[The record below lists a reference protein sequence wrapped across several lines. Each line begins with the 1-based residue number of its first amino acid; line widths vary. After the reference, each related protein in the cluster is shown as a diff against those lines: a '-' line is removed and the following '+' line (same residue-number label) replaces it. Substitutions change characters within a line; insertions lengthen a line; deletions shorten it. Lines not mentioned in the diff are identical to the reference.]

1 MTSWAAMS
9 GSDSPPREP
18 EPPPECSSSAGS
30 SASPL
35 HASHQY
41 RFGLHN
47 DLGNFTAKPPKIY
60 PEAGGEPTSGGGG
73 PQRSPAPLVA
83 VQSTPTPPPSED
95 HLPSGGGSLP
105 LSASCHSLTA
115 ATTGSSLGSSIND
128 LTLEA
133 EQLERAI
140 RANDVAATRRL
151 LELHHG
157 RFSVNLHGSLL
168 DKSSAGSASQDMEIL
183 LRKSQ
188 TLIDRFGRGDSVS
201 TDLEPVPAVFAS
213 ALHLAVEH
221 QALDVVSLLL
231 KYGVEPNEAGV
242 PLGSLRRG
250 SSATSEASGS
260 LRRATLSPRGGGPEQ
275 QPSPELLRRRKY
287 VPLRPELAA
296 TLRVV
301 RHSADGREITFEEEY
316 TRDFLYSLPP
326 LFLAAALGR
335 TAAARLLL
343 KYGAA
348 ASPRDKNGVTP
359 LHLAACQPQP
369 AWPCLRLLL
378 EAGARIHVASQRG
391 ATPCDLA
398 ETDLSAVQI
407 SLVEAAFDG
416 AQAAATAA
424 AAALQTA
431 SPGPGAASAVPAAA
445 TSTAPAAPPAKP
457 PPEEGAH
464 APRSNILRRL
474 QDSRPGQTHRGS
486 ARKKEPPDELAP
498 SPDGAPGRQRSPG
511 VLTATPDEDKPQER
525 VPSAEPQC
533 SKLNRRKS
541 GDDGRLKAKCN
552 TPSVEE
558 VEPANQKV
566 DPSQKVDAS
575 LAALTR
581 MAHNPECLD
590 SILAGLQRH
599 LGAIIELTLLVD
611 GERLQ
616 RPLAA
621 LFNRILLT
629 VTSEQSEPGDPAVD
643 DDTVAAHMC
652 QLLRVAL
659 SSLRGGQAL
668 QFTALLLINKLVD
681 LGVARGLALRP
692 SRSRATGRCSA
703 HRLAALWHQSSSLKE
718 NHAFQP
724 LPSVFPWK
732 VPKAPDPPPGRWWW
746 AWRSGGRDPAADA
759 EPPSRA
765 TRPSFLAILADEGVD
780 FLLNMLNNAI
790 TLHKRVVGTRHHC
803 TPSHRWRHCS
813 YHCLQI
819 LSARAVLFMSQNT
832 EVQNKL
838 VEEAH
843 LKILVNALDSTH
855 DPQLL
860 CLVLQI
866 VATLALVPDHH
877 TALTDAELPD
887 SLTQLVLPS
896 DEWYYTNHSTKY
908 ARYVKHHAARVLV
921 YLGMEQRLRNKVY
934 LFDLIEDQAVPST
947 PMLDSGEDGYIVDT
961 SLPPCAVYDSAHRLV
976 GMSVETFVLD
986 MLKSAESLTC
996 GVEKK
1001 AAPQQQKSFLDFCL
1015 DPVSSYSQEAS
1026 GVHFHLS
1033 ALQMVLPPVIV
1044 VRLLQHRLLGTAHAV
1059 RRGAPSRASIASE
1072 NRSRAGSSADTEE
1085 SLRERRHI
1093 ALTVNCAPPGPPSWT
1108 RASSVEERRESIRH
1122 ADIKQVTVVAPD
1134 GGPEPSPASSPAGR
1148 RTFKFSS
1155 LKKRASK
1162 APTASQDQPSRTTSE
1177 ADIAAFQ
1184 KELQNLPNF
1193 ETLAGSSDA
1202 FPEGGAGGLDG
1213 AGYARPRSCSVPR
1226 VTFEAASLQL
1236 PHGHG
1241 PLIRSATTEGAYT
1254 GSSASKPAAA
1264 AAPPPPTVSVP
1275 QPVQQSLL
1283 SACEAVA
1290 PAHGPLCELP
1300 GAHLIILKLLYE
1312 WTCICPGD
1320 LRIREFRDFVNRL
1333 ACMGDAYKEWAD
1345 ELRRI
1350 ADLKELDKDDVKPD
1364 DLEAIHDEYSKL
1376 RDLVVNGDLLCSK
1389 EEAAVLAGV
1398 QLRIEETWPSNAR
1411 TRHVLGSE
1419 QLGKLVPITEDA
1431 KEGLIPEPP
1440 GPGES
1445 SSRMSSAEAD
1455 DSPAESSDGAGEPA
1469 TPTSRSS
1476 GSFLRVVPKRRSLIL
1491 RQWIGSNGNRSPTGL
1506 HNAVSLKEC
1515 LPPCYHTAKNIG
1527 KTIKEQKRKLFH
1539 SPLYESEI
1547 HLKRLYIQTCK
1558 RLPSYG
1564 CHVFQVKE
1572 LLRGKTKKRAH
1583 RVLGIGIE
1591 HVVLLDSKTLV
1602 LAKSQ
1607 HTSELQQWRAGGGR
1621 SHDRLVLEFRGTK
1634 WSFVA
1639 AQSLRSIS
1647 SVLWEIMQDLDA
1659 RFLDEHLITTRE
1671 ELDKESHRNMV
1682 SVHGLERATIYKEE
1696 LERLQG
1702 LLHFPEEVAV
1712 RLTDVE
1718 YELFYSVSPVHY
1730 IRQVTVDLSG
1740 KAATF
1745 NAGEKDRTVQALIK
1759 RFNEVSSWVTH
1770 IIISQP
1776 THEDRKA
1783 VLSCILRIAM
1793 CCWNIGNF
1801 NTAMEVL
1808 AGLKSE
1814 KLKPFWLSL
1823 SDKDQLPVLEFLSQ
1837 ALLNPEPSEEYRA
1850 AVERALNI
1858 PHSKVIPFFGTFLR
1872 DLRAILQGMPS
1883 LVVLPSEKAK
1893 KIEFV
1898 SDFHGEDHFMTRIG
1912 VGGIINV
1919 EKIHQAHRVLDDI
1932 KAFHHHY
1939 KCREHALAQVA
1950 INSKEVRREE
1960 TSCKEDDSLYL
1971 QDPEAYI
1978 PIQELANDH
1987 HISMVPLTVDR
1998 VDFHQLQILHHGCTM
2013 VHWEEDGSRS
2023 SLCYVRLERS
2033 NATITWCKPAWSALR
2048 GSGPQDYALSVNI
2061 EENVPVGLSQKY
2073 DTGESYL
2080 AGLEEGFLDLNVV
2093 KEIVLCRSSI
2103 EVAAVAKRHGL
2114 EDSFSDQNLLRFKF
2128 GAGLS
2133 ENRVLEFILPNF
2145 LSVIWY
2151 DSLRRLV
2158 SMLKQQRQ
2166 LCDGRI
2172 HWLKETYLQLYFREQ
2187 SCIGPTPAEAIK
2199 VFGGRKWTL
2208 NSLGSS
2214 SSVESTSSAFKR
2226 ASSFGMSTTKLRKKK
2241 SSTSLA
2247 TVRDVGPK
2255 CLPEVDDGGISA
2267 RKQSPTIKKRRAT
2280 VKSPPQLRSQECSP
2294 QRTSVS
2300 RSSSSCENLNRT
2312 EGGIPIVHP
2321 TTLAT
2326 GYKERSCQVAAS
2338 TSKASSLL
2346 SRPAITHSSQ
2356 MNFLEFA
2363 ELFRSFMVRCRKD
2376 LKDIFESV
2384 ATNSKVTAGELAAEE
2399 TASPKSARTRPKV
2412 LGLLTR
2418 SSRFEYVDPEQ
2429 KKICDAIA
2437 TASIVS
2443 NCAGVD
2449 SSKRL
2454 VLECADFR
2462 KFLATR
2468 QKEDLTEEE
2477 VIRLIQRHEPD
2488 NVLREKNLLS
2498 FEGFAR
2504 YLLDKD
2510 NYAFVPEIIPPG
2522 ANTNMDKPLSHY
2534 YIASSHNT
2542 YLTGHQLKGESSVE
2556 LYSEVLLRGCR
2567 CVELD
2572 CWDGDDGIPVIYHG
2586 HTLTS
2591 KIPFKSVVEAIHKS
2605 SFATSPFPII
2615 LSIENHCSLP
2625 QQAKMAQIFT
2635 NVFGERLQTQFLF
2648 SNDVCDEARLPSP
2661 NQLRYKVL
2669 IKNKKLRPPLTPAL
2683 PLKSA
2688 KGVPQG
2694 KIAPGRTN
2702 SIISTAST
2710 GSLNDEDEED
2720 YEDYDE
2726 EDDNL
2731 EESLSSQ
2738 EGSCKE
2744 AMRHPG
2750 TLSPGAAHPRPRNPA
2765 DAEHL
2770 HSDDDGYKQ
2779 RKSSS
2784 QIAPELSDLV
2794 TYCQAIKFRGFV
2806 TCPSPTNS
2814 VKVKKVSSKKN
2825 VLASAGS
2832 PLGVNTPLQTSEPK
2846 HDTPTASTASGS
2858 ISAPSSTKRHC
2869 SNSVCFQVSSMNESA
2884 AKRLCKRHPLALI
2897 THCENQLMRTYPAGM
2912 RIDSS
2917 NFNPVTF
2924 WAFGLQMV
2932 ALNYQ
2937 TEDAGLHINT
2947 AMFEQN
2953 GSCGYVLKPSA
2964 MWDKNNIMH
2973 GQYNPWDKEFD
2984 GIHPLNLHITVIS
2997 GQYVCQNT
3005 YACSPQV
3012 EVEVVGVPLD
3022 CSRQK
3027 TKIVQRNSLN
3037 PIWQDS
3043 FCFRIA
3049 FAELAFL
3056 RFSVLDVMTNHILS
3070 QRVIPVKSLKQGY
3083 RHVRLRSPQN
3093 QPLPLSSLFVYS
3105 EFEEE
3110 GLEVVQ
3116 QNGDLLEGA
3125 IPKKAKGKA
3134 KELST
3139 AESVRCDGRDNLV
3152 ASSQGLKR
3160 RMFFLVVHGVMPDEP
3175 KTILKIT
3182 EDTTSREVIAQ
3193 ALQKAN
3199 KPNDSLDDYV
3209 LMEETQKNWDRIT
3222 QEKSTTQRILDPDEC
3237 PLLSQTT
3244 GANTESRF
3252 ILKKLADDPSTRA
3265 WMTTIKSSSNKE
3277 RRKAESGASGGLSE
3291 WSDGEET
3298 YLVCVYNVSADQ
3310 PYAILKA
3317 PISSTAQDIIA
3328 QALVKARR
3336 AEDPINFV
3344 LVEQMEYPSPLTESA
3359 PASGSSVRRRGLS
3372 RGRRTL
3378 FDDENVYEVQAQWKA
3393 RGWFELRERN
3403 EGLSERRKTSAPK
3416 SSSFYRLSRL
3426 RSSMKSKERDKSC
3439 PSPKQSPD
3447 GRRSGGPSTSAAA
3460 AGGAGASAR
3469 EPCTSREAQEPRQV
3483 HSEGEA
3489 LSDDDA
3495 PPAAMAARLRKI
3507 SFRKLKV
3514 WR

>member
-1 MTSWAAMS
+1 MM
-9 GSDSPPREP
+9 E
-18 EPPPECSSSAGS
+18 
-30 SASPL
+30 
-35 HASHQY
+35 
-41 RFGLHN
+41 
-47 DLGNFTAKPPKIY
+47 DL
-60 PEAGGEPTSGGGG
+60 
-73 PQRSPAPLVA
+73 
-83 VQSTPTPPPSED
+83 
-95 HLPSGGGSLP
+95 
-105 LSASCHSLTA
+105 C
-115 ATTGSSLGSSIND
+115 
-128 LTLEA
+128 
-133 EQLERAI
+133 
-140 RANDVAATRRL
+140 
-151 LELHHG
+151 
-157 RFSVNLHGSLL
+157 FSVRH
-168 DKSSAGSASQDMEIL
+168 
-183 LRKSQ
+183 
-188 TLIDRFGRGDSVS
+188 RG
-201 TDLEPVPAVFAS
+201 
-213 ALHLAVEH
+213 
-221 QALDVVSLLL
+221 
-231 KYGVEPNEAGV
+231 
-242 PLGSLRRG
+242 
-250 SSATSEASGS
+250 
-260 LRRATLSPRGGGPEQ
+260 
-275 QPSPELLRRRKY
+275 
-287 VPLRPELAA
+287 
-296 TLRVV
+296 V
-301 RHSADGREITFEEEY
+301 RS
-316 TRDFLYSLPP
+316 
-326 LFLAAALGR
+326 AAAV
-335 TAAARLLL
+335 
-343 KYGAA
+343 K
-348 ASPRDKNGVTP
+348 
-359 LHLAACQPQP
+359 
-369 AWPCLRLLL
+369 
-378 EAGARIHVASQRG
+378 
-391 ATPCDLA
+391 
-398 ETDLSAVQI
+398 
-407 SLVEAAFDG
+407 
-416 AQAAATAA
+416 
-424 AAALQTA
+424 
-431 SPGPGAASAVPAAA
+431 
-445 TSTAPAAPPAKP
+445 
-457 PPEEGAH
+457 
-464 APRSNILRRL
+464 RR
-474 QDSRPGQTHRGS
+474 
-486 ARKKEPPDELAP
+486 
-498 SPDGAPGRQRSPG
+498 
-511 VLTATPDEDKPQER
+511 VMY
-525 VPSAEPQC
+525 PSAEPQC

-541 GDDGRLKAKCN
+541 GDDGRFKTKCN
-552 TPSVEE
+552 TPSVED
-558 VEPANQKV
+558 VEPA
-566 DPSQKVDAS
+566 SQKVDAS

-590 SILAGLQRH
+590 SILSGLQRH
-599 LGAIIELTLLVD
+599 LAAIIELTLLVD
-611 GERLQ
+611 GDRLQ

-629 VTSEQSEPGDPAVD
+629 VTTEQSDTGDPAAD
-643 DDTVAAHMC
+643 EDLVAAHMC

-681 LGVARGLALRP
+681 LGVARGLAMRP
-692 SRSRATGRCSA
+692 SRNRSSGRCSA
-703 HRLAALWHQSSSLKE
+703 HRLAALWHQSSSVKE
-718 NHAFQP
+718 NHGFQP
-724 LPSVFPWK
+724 LPSQMRLLIVVYA
-732 VPKAPDPPPGRWWW
+732 VPRRCSLGKCPRPPDPPPGRWWW
-746 AWRSGGRDPAADA
+746 SWRSGGRDPAADA

-765 TRPSFLAILADEGVD
+765 SRPSFLAILADEGVD

-832 EVQNKL
+832 DVQNKL

-934 LFDLIEDQAVPST
+934 LFDLIEDQAAPST
-947 PMLDSGEDGYIVDT
+947 PMLDSSEDGYIVDT
-961 SLPPCAVYDSAHRLV
+961 SMPPCAVYDSAQRLV

-986 MLKSAESLTC
+986 MLKHAESLTC
-996 GVEKK
+996 SIGKK
-1001 AAPQQQKSFLDFCL
+1001 SVPQQQKSFLDFIF

-1044 VRLLQHRLLGTAHAV
+1044 VRLLQHRLLGTAQAA
-1059 RRGAPSRASIASE
+1059 RRGAPSRASIVSE

-1108 RASSVEERRESIRH
+1108 RTSSVEERRESIRH
-1122 ADIKQVTVVAPD
+1122 ADSKQVTVVAPD

-1162 APTASQDQPSRTTSE
+1162 TPAVNQDQPSRTTSE

-1193 ETLAGSSDA
+1193 ETLTGSSDT
-1202 FPEGGAGGLDG
+1202 FTDGGAGGLDG
-1213 AGYARPRSCSVPR
+1213 VGYARPRSCSVPR

-1254 GSSASKPAAA
+1254 GSSVSKPAAA
-1264 AAPPPPTVSVP
+1264 SATAAGPAMPQTATPVP

-1283 SACEAVA
+1283 TACEAVA
-1290 PAHGPLCELP
+1290 PAHGPLCEVP
-1300 GAHLIILKLLYE
+1300 GVHLTILKLLYE

-1345 ELRRI
+1345 ELRRN
-1350 ADLKELDKDDVKPD
+1350 ADLKELEKDDVKPN
-1364 DLEAIHDEYSKL
+1364 DLEAIHDEYSKAGGRPAERPGPESHVRWHAMLLYISRRPPQLGPEIRSVSEQKGGYRRRGPRCENAGLTEEVHTTARWRRSRRPRAFERRFSSRGGAPPENRAPPAPRGQRASPASHLRPPTPTLPHAPPL

-1411 TRHVLGSE
+1411 THHALGSE

-1445 SSRMSSAEAD
+1445 SRMSSAEAD
-1455 DSPAESSDGAGEPA
+1455 DSPAESSDGACEPP
-1469 TPTSRSS
+1469 TPTNRSS

-1745 NAGEKDRTVQALIK
+1745 SPGDKDRTVQTLIK

-1912 VGGIINV
+1912 V
-1919 EKIHQAHRVLDDI
+1919 
-1932 KAFHHHY
+1932 
-1939 KCREHALAQVA
+1939 A

-1960 TSCKEDDSLYL
+1960 TNCKEDDSLYL

-2080 AGLEEGFLDLNVV
+2080 AGLEEGFLDLNIV

-2128 GAGLS
+2128 GVGLS

-2172 HWLKETYLQLYFREQ
+2172 HWLKESYLQLYFREQ
-2187 SCIGPTPAEAIK
+2187 CCIGPTPAEAIK

-2247 TVRDVGPK
+2247 TVRDVGPRY
-2255 CLPEVDDGGISA
+2255 LPEADDGGPT
-2267 RKQSPTIKKRRAT
+2267 RKSPTIKKRRAT
-2280 VKSPPQLRSQECSP
+2280 VKSSPQLRSQESSP

-2312 EGGIPIVHP
+2312 EGGIPLIHP
-2321 TTLAT
+2321 TPLAT
-2326 GYKERSCQVAAS
+2326 GYKERSCQVTPS

-2346 SRPAITHSSQ
+2346 SRPTITHSSQ

-2384 ATNSKVTAGELAAEE
+2384 ATNSKVTASELAAEE
-2399 TASPKSARTRPKV
+2399 MASPKSCRTRPKV

-2418 SSRFEYVDPEQ
+2418 TSKYEYVDPEQ

-2454 VLECADFR
+2454 VLECADFK

-2468 QKEDLTEEE
+2468 QKEELTEEE

-2635 NVFGERLQTQFLF
+2635 NVFGDRLQTQFLF

-2683 PLKSA
+2683 PLRST

-2694 KIAPGRTN
+2694 KTAPGRTN
-2702 SIISTAST
+2702 SIISTASI

-2744 AMRHPG
+2744 AHATRHPG
-2750 TLSPGAAHPRPRNPA
+2750 TLSPGAAHPRSRNPA
-2765 DAEHL
+2765 DAEHI

-2832 PLGVNTPLQTSEPK
+2832 PLGANTPLQTSEPK
-2846 HDTPTASTASGS
+2846 HDTPTASTASVS
-2858 ISAPSSTKRHC
+2858 TSAPSSTKRHC

-2937 TEDAGLHINT
+2937 TEDTGLHINT

-3005 YACSPQV
+3005 YACSP
-3012 EVEVVGVPLD
+3012 P
-3022 CSRQK
+3022 
-3027 TKIVQRNSLN
+3027 
-3037 PIWQDS
+3037 DS

-3056 RFSVLDVMTNHILS
+3056 RFSVIDVMTNHILS

-3105 EFEEE
+3105 EFEDE
-3110 GLEVVQ
+3110 GLEVVH

-3125 IPKKAKGKA
+3125 IPKKVKGRT
-3134 KELST
+3134 KEISST
-3139 AESVRCDGRDNLV
+3139 DSIRCDGRDNLV
-3152 ASSQGLKR
+3152 AGAQGLKR

-3175 KTILKIT
+3175 KTILKVT

-3209 LMEETQKNWDRIT
+3209 LMEEAQPGWGRVT

-3237 PLLSQTT
+3237 PLASQPA
-3244 GANTESRF
+3244 GSSPDSRF

-3277 RRKAESGASGGLSE
+3277 HGNAGFIG
-3291 WSDGEET
+3291 WCDGEPA

-3328 QALVKARR
+3328 QALTKARR
-3336 AEDPINFV
+3336 TEDPSNFV
-3344 LVEQMEYPSPLTESA
+3344 LVEQVEYPSPLTESV
-3359 PASGSSVRRRGLS
+3359 PTVGSSVRRRGPC
-3372 RGRRTL
+3372 RGLRTL
-3378 FDDENVYEVQAQWKA
+3378 MDDENVYLVQAQWKG

-3403 EGLSERRKTSAPK
+3403 EGLSERRKMSAPK

-3426 RSSMKSKERDKSC
+3426 RSSIKSKERDKSC
-3439 PSPKQSPD
+3439 PSPKQSPV
-3447 GRRSGGPSTSAAA
+3447 RSAAA
-3460 AGGAGASAR
+3460 DGSAGASAC
-3469 EPCTSREAQEPRQV
+3469 EPCTSREAHEPRQV
-3483 HSEGEA
+3483 HSEGET

>member
-1 MTSWAAMS
+1 MSNRNEARPSAAVRS
-9 GSDSPPREP
+9 LRCCWFLFFSKFGSRKEFI
-18 EPPPECSSSAGS
+18 E
-30 SASPL
+30 
-35 HASHQY
+35 
-41 RFGLHN
+41 
-47 DLGNFTAKPPKIY
+47 
-60 PEAGGEPTSGGGG
+60 GGG
-73 PQRSPAPLVA
+73 PRCENAGLAEEVHTTARWRRSHRPRAFERRFSSRGGAPADNRSRPAPRGQRASPA
-83 VQSTPTPPPSED
+83 S
-95 HLPSGGGSLP
+95 
-105 LSASCHSLTA
+105 
-115 ATTGSSLGSSIND
+115 
-128 LTLEA
+128 
-133 EQLERAI
+133 
-140 RANDVAATRRL
+140 
-151 LELHHG
+151 
-157 RFSVNLHGSLL
+157 
-168 DKSSAGSASQDMEIL
+168 
-183 LRKSQ
+183 
-188 TLIDRFGRGDSVS
+188 
-201 TDLEPVPAVFAS
+201 
-213 ALHLAVEH
+213 
-221 QALDVVSLLL
+221 
-231 KYGVEPNEAGV
+231 Y
-242 PLGSLRRG
+242 
-250 SSATSEASGS
+250 
-260 LRRATLSPRGGGPEQ
+260 
-275 QPSPELLRRRKY
+275 
-287 VPLRPELAA
+287 
-296 TLRVV
+296 
-301 RHSADGREITFEEEY
+301 
-316 TRDFLYSLPP
+316 
-326 LFLAAALGR
+326 
-335 TAAARLLL
+335 
-343 KYGAA
+343 
-348 ASPRDKNGVTP
+348 
-359 LHLAACQPQP
+359 
-369 AWPCLRLLL
+369 
-378 EAGARIHVASQRG
+378 
-391 ATPCDLA
+391 
-398 ETDLSAVQI
+398 
-407 SLVEAAFDG
+407 
-416 AQAAATAA
+416 
-424 AAALQTA
+424 
-431 SPGPGAASAVPAAA
+431 
-445 TSTAPAAPPAKP
+445 
-457 PPEEGAH
+457 
-464 APRSNILRRL
+464 
-474 QDSRPGQTHRGS
+474 
-486 ARKKEPPDELAP
+486 
-498 SPDGAPGRQRSPG
+498 
-511 VLTATPDEDKPQER
+511 
-525 VPSAEPQC
+525 
-533 SKLNRRKS
+533 
-541 GDDGRLKAKCN
+541 
-552 TPSVEE
+552 
-558 VEPANQKV
+558 
-566 DPSQKVDAS
+566 
-575 LAALTR
+575 
-581 MAHNPECLD
+581 
-590 SILAGLQRH
+590 
-599 LGAIIELTLLVD
+599 
-611 GERLQ
+611 
-616 RPLAA
+616 
-621 LFNRILLT
+621 
-629 VTSEQSEPGDPAVD
+629 
-643 DDTVAAHMC
+643 
-652 QLLRVAL
+652 
-659 SSLRGGQAL
+659 
-668 QFTALLLINKLVD
+668 
-681 LGVARGLALRP
+681 LRP
-692 SRSRATGRCSA
+692 STP
-703 HRLAALWHQSSSLKE
+703 
-718 NHAFQP
+718 P
-724 LPSVFPWK
+724 LP
-732 VPKAPDPPPGRWWW
+732 
-746 AWRSGGRDPAADA
+746 
-759 EPPSRA
+759 
-765 TRPSFLAILADEGVD
+765 
-780 FLLNMLNNAI
+780 
-790 TLHKRVVGTRHHC
+790 H
-803 TPSHRWRHCS
+803 
-813 YHCLQI
+813 
-819 LSARAVLFMSQNT
+819 
-832 EVQNKL
+832 
-838 VEEAH
+838 
-843 LKILVNALDSTH
+843 
-855 DPQLL
+855 
-860 CLVLQI
+860 
-866 VATLALVPDHH
+866 
-877 TALTDAELPD
+877 
-887 SLTQLVLPS
+887 
-896 DEWYYTNHSTKY
+896 
-908 ARYVKHHAARVLV
+908 
-921 YLGMEQRLRNKVY
+921 
-934 LFDLIEDQAVPST
+934 
-947 PMLDSGEDGYIVDT
+947 
-961 SLPPCAVYDSAHRLV
+961 
-976 GMSVETFVLD
+976 
-986 MLKSAESLTC
+986 ES
-996 GVEKK
+996 
-1001 AAPQQQKSFLDFCL
+1001 P
-1015 DPVSSYSQEAS
+1015 
-1026 GVHFHLS
+1026 
-1033 ALQMVLPPVIV
+1033 
-1044 VRLLQHRLLGTAHAV
+1044 
-1059 RRGAPSRASIASE
+1059 
-1072 NRSRAGSSADTEE
+1072 
-1085 SLRERRHI
+1085 
-1093 ALTVNCAPPGPPSWT
+1093 
-1108 RASSVEERRESIRH
+1108 
-1122 ADIKQVTVVAPD
+1122 
-1134 GGPEPSPASSPAGR
+1134 
-1148 RTFKFSS
+1148 
-1155 LKKRASK
+1155 
-1162 APTASQDQPSRTTSE
+1162 
-1177 ADIAAFQ
+1177 
-1184 KELQNLPNF
+1184 
-1193 ETLAGSSDA
+1193 
-1202 FPEGGAGGLDG
+1202 
-1213 AGYARPRSCSVPR
+1213 
-1226 VTFEAASLQL
+1226 
-1236 PHGHG
+1236 
-1241 PLIRSATTEGAYT
+1241 
-1254 GSSASKPAAA
+1254 
-1264 AAPPPPTVSVP
+1264 
-1275 QPVQQSLL
+1275 
-1283 SACEAVA
+1283 
-1290 PAHGPLCELP
+1290 
-1300 GAHLIILKLLYE
+1300 
-1312 WTCICPGD
+1312 
-1320 LRIREFRDFVNRL
+1320 
-1333 ACMGDAYKEWAD
+1333 
-1345 ELRRI
+1345 
-1350 ADLKELDKDDVKPD
+1350 
-1364 DLEAIHDEYSKL
+1364 L

-1411 TRHVLGSE
+1411 THHALGSE

-1445 SSRMSSAEAD
+1445 SRMSSAEAD

-1469 TPTSRSS
+1469 TPTNRSS
-1476 GSFLRVVPKRRSLIL
+1476 AGSFLRVVPKRRSLIL

-1558 RLPSYG
+1558 RLPSFG

-1639 AQSLRSIS
+1639 AQSLRSIG

-1718 YELFYSVSPVHY
+1718 YELFYSVNPVHY

-1745 NAGEKDRTVQALIK
+1745 SPGDKDRTVQTLIK

-1898 SDFHGEDHFMTRIG
+1898 SDFH
-1912 VGGIINV
+1912 
-1919 EKIHQAHRVLDDI
+1919 DDI

-1939 KCREHALAQVA
+1939 KCREQALAQVA

-1960 TSCKEDDSLYL
+1960 TNCKEDDSLYR

-2080 AGLEEGFLDLNVV
+2080 AGLEEGFLDINIV

-2128 GAGLS
+2128 GVGLS

-2166 LCDGRI
+2166 LCDARI
-2172 HWLKETYLQLYFREQ
+2172 HWLKESYLQLYFREQ
-2187 SCIGPTPAEAIK
+2187 CCIGPTPAEAIK

-2247 TVRDVGPK
+2247 TVRDVGPRY
-2255 CLPEVDDGGISA
+2255 LPEVDDGGGGPT
-2267 RKQSPTIKKRRAT
+2267 RKSPAIKKRRAT
-2280 VKSPPQLRSQECSP
+2280 VKSSPHLRSQESSP

-2300 RSSSSCENLNRT
+2300 RSSSSCEYLNRT
-2312 EGGIPIVHP
+2312 EGGIPLIQP
-2321 TTLAT
+2321 TPLAK
-2326 GYKERSCQVAAS
+2326 GYKERSCQVTPS
-2338 TSKASSLL
+2338 TSKVSSLL
-2346 SRPAITHSSQ
+2346 SRPTITHSSQ

-2384 ATNSKVTAGELAAEE
+2384 ATNSKVTASELAAEE
-2399 TASPKSARTRPKV
+2399 MASPKSRRTRPKV

-2418 SSRFEYVDPEQ
+2418 TSKYEYVDPEQ

-2454 VLECADFR
+2454 VLECADFK

-2468 QKEDLTEEE
+2468 QKEELAEKE

-2635 NVFGERLQTQFLF
+2635 NVFGDRLQTQFLF

-2683 PLKSA
+2683 PLRTT

-2702 SIISTAST
+2702 SIISTASI

-2720 YEDYDE
+2720 FEDYDE

-2744 AMRHPG
+2744 AHATRHPG
-2750 TLSPGAAHPRPRNPA
+2750 TLSPGAAHPRSRNPA
-2765 DAEHL
+2765 DAEHI

-2832 PLGVNTPLQTSEPK
+2832 PLGANTPLQTSEPK
-2846 HDTPTASTASGS
+2846 YDTPTASTASVS
-2858 ISAPSSTKRHC
+2858 TSASSSTKRHC

-2897 THCENQLMRTYPAGM
+2897 TYPFSTRELFSTVMCIASLTPFCTHCENQLMRTYPAGM

-2937 TEDAGLHINT
+2937 TEDTGLHINT

-3022 CSRQK
+3022 CNRLK

-3056 RFSVLDVMTNHILS
+3056 RFSVIDVMTNHILS

-3105 EFEEE
+3105 EFEDE
-3110 GLEVVQ
+3110 GLEVVH

-3125 IPKKAKGKA
+3125 VPKKAKGRT
-3134 KELST
+3134 KEISST
-3139 AESVRCDGRDNLV
+3139 DSIRCDGRDNLV
-3152 ASSQGLKR
+3152 AGAQGLKR

-3175 KTILKIT
+3175 KTILKVT

-3209 LMEETQKNWDRIT
+3209 LMEEAQPGWGRVT

-3237 PLLSQTT
+3237 PLASQPA
-3244 GANTESRF
+3244 GSSPDSRF

-3277 RRKAESGASGGLSE
+3277 HGNAGFIG
-3291 WSDGEET
+3291 WCDGEPA

-3328 QALVKARR
+3328 QALTKARR
-3336 AEDPINFV
+3336 TEDPNNFV
-3344 LVEQMEYPSPLTESA
+3344 LVEQVEYPSPLTESV
-3359 PASGSSVRRRGLS
+3359 PTVGSSVRRRGPC
-3372 RGRRTL
+3372 RGLRTL
-3378 FDDENVYEVQAQWKA
+3378 MDDENVYLVQSQWKG

-3403 EGLSERRKTSAPK
+3403 EGLSERRKMSAPK
-3416 SSSFYRLSRL
+3416 CSSFYRLSRL
-3426 RSSMKSKERDKSC
+3426 RSSIKSKERDKSC
-3439 PSPKQSPD
+3439 PSPKQSPV
-3447 GRRSGGPSTSAAA
+3447 RSAAA
-3460 AGGAGASAR
+3460 DAGASSC
-3469 EPCTSREAQEPRQV
+3469 EPCTSREPRQV
-3483 HSEGEA
+3483 HSEGET

>member
-18 EPPPECSSSAGS
+18 EPPPESSSAGS

-35 HASHQY
+35 HGPQAHQY

-47 DLGNFTAKPPKIY
+47 DLGNFTAKPPKLY
-60 PEAGGEPTSGGGG
+60 PEAGEQQVSGAPAPVG

-83 VQSTPTPPPSED
+83 VQSTPTPPPSEEQV
-95 HLPSGGGSLP
+95 PSGGGSLP

-140 RANDVAATRRL
+140 RANDVAGTRRL

-221 QALDVVSLLL
+221 QALDVVGLLL

-250 SSATSEASGS
+250 SSAASEASGS
-260 LRRATLSPRGGGPEQ
+260 LRRATLSPRTGHSPEQ
-275 QPSPELLRRRKY
+275 PLADLRRRKY
-287 VPLRPELAA
+287 VPLRAELASA
-296 TLRVV
+296 LRVV
-301 RHSADGREITFEEEY
+301 RHSADGREITYEEEY

-369 AWPCLRLLL
+369 PWACLRLLL
-378 EAGARIHVASQRG
+378 EAGARIHVASLRG

-398 ETDLSAVQI
+398 ETDLSTVQV
-407 SLVEAAFDG
+407 SLVEAAFAG
-416 AQAAATAA
+416 AQAAAAAA
-424 AAALQTA
+424 AAALQTT
-431 SPGPGAASAVPAAA
+431 SPSTTTAAASAVPAAA
-445 TSTAPAAPPAKP
+445 TANAPPPSKL
-457 PPEEGAH
+457 EDH
-464 APRSNILRRL
+464 ATRSNILRRL
-474 QDSRPGQTHRGS
+474 QDSRPSQTHRGS

-498 SPDGAPGRQRSPG
+498 SPDGPPAGRQRSPG
-511 VLTATPDEDKPQER
+511 VLQAPEDDKPQER
-525 VPSAEPQC
+525 VPSTEPQC

-552 TPSVEE
+552 TPSMDE
-558 VEPANQKV
+558 VEPA
-566 DPSQKVDAS
+566 SQKVDAS

-599 LGAIIELTLLVD
+599 LAAIIELTLLVD
-611 GERLQ
+611 GDRLQ

-621 LFNRILLT
+621 LFNRLLLT
-629 VTSEQSEPGDPAVD
+629 VVAEQSDWAAGEPGADEDA
-643 DDTVAAHMC
+643 VAAHMC
-652 QLLRVAL
+652 QMLRVAL

-668 QFTALLLINKLVD
+668 QFTALLLVNKLID

-692 SRSRATGRCSA
+692 SRGRPAGRCSA
-703 HRLAALWHQSSSLKE
+703 HRLSTLWNQSSSLKE
-718 NHAFQP
+718 NFQP

-759 EPPSRA
+759 EPPSHA
-765 TRPSFLAILADEGVD
+765 SRPTFLGILADEGVD

-934 LFDLIEDQAVPST
+934 LFDLIEDQAAPTT

-961 SLPPCAVYDSAHRLV
+961 SVPPCAVYDSAHRLV
-976 GMSVETFVLD
+976 GMSVETFVLE
-986 MLKSAESLTC
+986 MLKSAESITC
-996 GVEKK
+996 AVGKK
-1001 AAPQQQKSFLDFCL
+1001 AAPPQQKSILDFCV
-1015 DPVSSYSQEAS
+1015 DPVSSYSQEAA
-1026 GVHFHLS
+1026 GVHLHLS

-1044 VRLLQHRLLGTAHAV
+1044 VRLLQHRLLGSSSQAV
-1059 RRGAPSRASIASE
+1059 RRGAPSRASIASAE

-1093 ALTVNCAPPGPPSWT
+1093 ALTVNCAAWP
-1108 RASSVEERRESIRH
+1108 RAPSVEERRESIRH
-1122 ADIKQVTVVAPD
+1122 TPADKQVTVVAPD
-1134 GGPEPSPASSPAGR
+1134 SGPEPSPASSPAGR
-1148 RTFKFSS
+1148 RAFKFSS

-1162 APTASQDQPSRTTSE
+1162 TPAACQDQPSRTTSE

-1193 ETLAGSSDA
+1193 ESLAGSSDA
-1202 FPEGGAGGLDG
+1202 FPDGISCGADG

-1236 PHGHG
+1236 PHAHG

-1264 AAPPPPTVSVP
+1264 APPPPTTTIT

-1283 SACEAVA
+1283 TACEAVA
-1290 PAHGPLCELP
+1290 HGPVCELP
-1300 GAHLIILKLLYE
+1300 AVHLNILKLLHE

-1333 ACMGDAYKEWAD
+1333 ACMGDLYKEWAE
-1345 ELRRI
+1345 ELRRN
-1350 ADLKELDKDDVKPD
+1350 ADLKELEKDDVKLD
-1364 DLEAIHDEYSKL
+1364 DLEAIHDEYSTL

-1411 TRHVLGSE
+1411 ARHVLSSE

-1431 KEGLIPEPP
+1431 KEGLIPE
-1440 GPGES
+1440 GPGE

-1455 DSPAESSDGAGEPA
+1455 DSPAESSDGAAEPA

-1476 GSFLRVVPKRRSLIL
+1476 GSFLRAVPKRRSLIL
-1491 RQWIGSNGNRSPTGL
+1491 RQWISSNGNRSPTGL
-1506 HNAVSLKEC
+1506 HNAVSLKDC

-1602 LAKSQ
+1602 LSKSQ

-1639 AQSLRSIS
+1639 AQSLRSIG

-1730 IRQVTVDLSG
+1730 VRQVTVDLSG

-1745 NAGEKDRTVQALIK
+1745 NSADKDRTVQTLIK

-1893 KIEFV
+1893 RIEFV

-1939 KCREHALAQVA
+1939 KCREQALAQVA

-1960 TSCKEDDSLYL
+1960 TSCREDDSLYI
-1971 QDPEAYI
+1971 QDPEAYV

-1987 HISMVPLTVDR
+1987 HISMVPLTADR

-2048 GSGPQDYALSVNI
+2048 GYGPQDYALSVNI

-2073 DTGESYL
+2073 DTGESYQ
-2080 AGLEEGFLDLNVV
+2080 AALEEGFLDLSVV

-2128 GAGLS
+2128 GVGLS

-2145 LSVIWY
+2145 LSGVWY
-2151 DSLRRLV
+2151 DSLRRLLA
-2158 SMLKQQRQ
+2158 MLKQQRQ
-2166 LCDGRI
+2166 LCDGRVQ
-2172 HWLKETYLQLYFREQ
+2172 WLRESYLQLYFREQ

-2208 NSLGSS
+2208 SSLGSS

-2247 TVRDVGPK
+2247 TVRDVSPK
-2255 CLPEVDDGGISA
+2255 CVPEVDDGVL
-2267 RKQSPTIKKRRAT
+2267 KKHSPTIKKRRAT
-2280 VKSPPQLRSQECSP
+2280 VKSSSQLRSQESSP

-2312 EGGIPIVHP
+2312 EGGIPLVHP
-2321 TTLAT
+2321 TPLAT
-2326 GYKERSCQVAAS
+2326 GYKERSCQVTPS

-2346 SRPAITHSSQ
+2346 SRPTITHSSQ

-2363 ELFRSFMVRCRKD
+2363 ELFRSFLVRSRKD

-2384 ATNSKVTAGELAAEE
+2384 ATNSKVTASELAAEE
-2399 TASPKSARTRPKV
+2399 MASPKSSRTGPKV

-2418 SSRFEYVDPEQ
+2418 SSKFEHVDPEQ

-2443 NCAGVD
+2443 NGAGVD

-2462 KFLATR
+2462 KFLASR
-2468 QKEDLTEEE
+2468 QKEELSEEE

-2510 NYAFVPEIIPPG
+2510 NYAFVPETIAPG

-2605 SFATSPFPII
+2605 SFANSPFPII

-2635 NVFGERLQTQFLF
+2635 NVFGDRLQTQFLF

-2688 KGVPQG
+2688 KGIQQG

-2744 AMRHPG
+2744 ARHPG

-2770 HSDDDGYKQ
+2770 HSDDDGFKQ

-2832 PLGVNTPLQTSEPK
+2832 PLGANTPLQTTEAK
-2846 HDTPTASTASGS
+2846 HETPTASAAPAPA
-2858 ISAPSSTKRHC
+2858 SAPSSTKRHC

-2964 MWDKNNIMH
+2964 MWDKSNIMH

-3105 EFEEE
+3105 EFEDE

-3125 IPKKAKGKA
+3125 IPKKAKGKT

-3139 AESVRCDGRDNLV
+3139 AESFRCDARDSLL

-3209 LMEETQKNWDRIT
+3209 LMEETQKNWDRVT

-3265 WMTTIKSSSNKE
+3265 WMTTIKSSSNQE
-3277 RRKAESGASGGLSE
+3277 RRKGESGASGLTE
-3291 WSDGEET
+3291 WSDGQGT

-3336 AEDPINFV
+3336 AEDPMNFV
-3344 LVEQMEYPSPLTESA
+3344 LVEQMEYPSPLAESA
-3359 PASGSSVRRRGLS
+3359 PAAGSSVRRRGMS

-3403 EGLSERRKTSAPK
+3403 EGLSERRKSNAPK

-3426 RSSMKSKERDKSC
+3426 RSSTKTKERDKSC

-3447 GRRSGGPSTSAAA
+3447 GRRAGAAGGP
-3460 AGGAGASAR
+3460 GGAGAAAR
-3469 EPCTSREAQEPRQV
+3469 EPCTSREAHEPRQV
-3483 HSEGEA
+3483 HSEGET
-3489 LSDDDA
+3489 LSDDDT

>member
-1 MTSWAAMS
+1 
-9 GSDSPPREP
+9 
-18 EPPPECSSSAGS
+18 
-30 SASPL
+30 
-35 HASHQY
+35 
-41 RFGLHN
+41 
-47 DLGNFTAKPPKIY
+47 
-60 PEAGGEPTSGGGG
+60 
-73 PQRSPAPLVA
+73 
-83 VQSTPTPPPSED
+83 
-95 HLPSGGGSLP
+95 
-105 LSASCHSLTA
+105 
-115 ATTGSSLGSSIND
+115 
-128 LTLEA
+128 
-133 EQLERAI
+133 
-140 RANDVAATRRL
+140 
-151 LELHHG
+151 
-157 RFSVNLHGSLL
+157 
-168 DKSSAGSASQDMEIL
+168 
-183 LRKSQ
+183 
-188 TLIDRFGRGDSVS
+188 
-201 TDLEPVPAVFAS
+201 
-213 ALHLAVEH
+213 
-221 QALDVVSLLL
+221 
-231 KYGVEPNEAGV
+231 
-242 PLGSLRRG
+242 
-250 SSATSEASGS
+250 
-260 LRRATLSPRGGGPEQ
+260 
-275 QPSPELLRRRKY
+275 
-287 VPLRPELAA
+287 
-296 TLRVV
+296 
-301 RHSADGREITFEEEY
+301 
-316 TRDFLYSLPP
+316 
-326 LFLAAALGR
+326 
-335 TAAARLLL
+335 
-343 KYGAA
+343 
-348 ASPRDKNGVTP
+348 
-359 LHLAACQPQP
+359 
-369 AWPCLRLLL
+369 
-378 EAGARIHVASQRG
+378 
-391 ATPCDLA
+391 
-398 ETDLSAVQI
+398 
-407 SLVEAAFDG
+407 
-416 AQAAATAA
+416 
-424 AAALQTA
+424 
-431 SPGPGAASAVPAAA
+431 
-445 TSTAPAAPPAKP
+445 
-457 PPEEGAH
+457 
-464 APRSNILRRL
+464 
-474 QDSRPGQTHRGS
+474 
-486 ARKKEPPDELAP
+486 
-498 SPDGAPGRQRSPG
+498 
-511 VLTATPDEDKPQER
+511 
-525 VPSAEPQC
+525 
-533 SKLNRRKS
+533 
-541 GDDGRLKAKCN
+541 
-552 TPSVEE
+552 
-558 VEPANQKV
+558 
-566 DPSQKVDAS
+566 
-575 LAALTR
+575 
-581 MAHNPECLD
+581 
-590 SILAGLQRH
+590 
-599 LGAIIELTLLVD
+599 
-611 GERLQ
+611 
-616 RPLAA
+616 
-621 LFNRILLT
+621 
-629 VTSEQSEPGDPAVD
+629 
-643 DDTVAAHMC
+643 
-652 QLLRVAL
+652 
-659 SSLRGGQAL
+659 
-668 QFTALLLINKLVD
+668 
-681 LGVARGLALRP
+681 
-692 SRSRATGRCSA
+692 
-703 HRLAALWHQSSSLKE
+703 
-718 NHAFQP
+718 
-724 LPSVFPWK
+724 
-732 VPKAPDPPPGRWWW
+732 
-746 AWRSGGRDPAADA
+746 
-759 EPPSRA
+759 
-765 TRPSFLAILADEGVD
+765 
-780 FLLNMLNNAI
+780 
-790 TLHKRVVGTRHHC
+790 
-803 TPSHRWRHCS
+803 
-813 YHCLQI
+813 
-819 LSARAVLFMSQNT
+819 
-832 EVQNKL
+832 
-838 VEEAH
+838 
-843 LKILVNALDSTH
+843 
-855 DPQLL
+855 
-860 CLVLQI
+860 
-866 VATLALVPDHH
+866 
-877 TALTDAELPD
+877 
-887 SLTQLVLPS
+887 
-896 DEWYYTNHSTKY
+896 
-908 ARYVKHHAARVLV
+908 
-921 YLGMEQRLRNKVY
+921 
-934 LFDLIEDQAVPST
+934 
-947 PMLDSGEDGYIVDT
+947 
-961 SLPPCAVYDSAHRLV
+961 
-976 GMSVETFVLD
+976 
-986 MLKSAESLTC
+986 
-996 GVEKK
+996 
-1001 AAPQQQKSFLDFCL
+1001 
-1015 DPVSSYSQEAS
+1015 
-1026 GVHFHLS
+1026 
-1033 ALQMVLPPVIV
+1033 
-1044 VRLLQHRLLGTAHAV
+1044 
-1059 RRGAPSRASIASE
+1059 
-1072 NRSRAGSSADTEE
+1072 
-1085 SLRERRHI
+1085 
-1093 ALTVNCAPPGPPSWT
+1093 
-1108 RASSVEERRESIRH
+1108 
-1122 ADIKQVTVVAPD
+1122 
-1134 GGPEPSPASSPAGR
+1134 
-1148 RTFKFSS
+1148 
-1155 LKKRASK
+1155 
-1162 APTASQDQPSRTTSE
+1162 
-1177 ADIAAFQ
+1177 
-1184 KELQNLPNF
+1184 
-1193 ETLAGSSDA
+1193 
-1202 FPEGGAGGLDG
+1202 
-1213 AGYARPRSCSVPR
+1213 
-1226 VTFEAASLQL
+1226 
-1236 PHGHG
+1236 
-1241 PLIRSATTEGAYT
+1241 
-1254 GSSASKPAAA
+1254 
-1264 AAPPPPTVSVP
+1264 
-1275 QPVQQSLL
+1275 
-1283 SACEAVA
+1283 
-1290 PAHGPLCELP
+1290 
-1300 GAHLIILKLLYE
+1300 
-1312 WTCICPGD
+1312 
-1320 LRIREFRDFVNRL
+1320 
-1333 ACMGDAYKEWAD
+1333 MGDAYKEWAD
-1345 ELRRI
+1345 ELRRN
-1350 ADLKELDKDDVKPD
+1350 ADLKELEKDDVKPD

-1445 SSRMSSAEAD
+1445 SRMSSAEAD
-1455 DSPAESSDGAGEPA
+1455 DSPADSSDGACEPA

-1476 GSFLRVVPKRRSLIL
+1476 GSFLRAVPKRRSLIL

-1547 HLKRLYIQTCK
+1547 HLKKLYIQTCK

-1740 KAATF
+1740 KAATL
-1745 NAGEKDRTVQALIK
+1745 NAGDKDRTVQTLIK

-1960 TSCKEDDSLYL
+1960 TSCKEDNSLYL

-2061 EENVPVGLSQKY
+2061 EDNVPLGLSQKY

-2080 AGLEEGFLDLNVV
+2080 SSLEEGFLDLNVV

-2128 GAGLS
+2128 GVGLS

-2172 HWLKETYLQLYFREQ
+2172 HWLKESYLQLYFREQ

-2199 VFGGRKWTL
+2199 VRCSFVRSESAQSRGSYQQTRKILDIVFFSAFFNFSWFLLVATTRELSFCVCVSCFRFASKYDYDYDTDKSQLSLFFFSFFFSRDYRMSYWASSLMQVFGGRKWTL

-2255 CLPEVDDGGISA
+2255 CLPETDDAGPS
-2267 RKQSPTIKKRRAT
+2267 RKSPTIKKRRAT
-2280 VKSPPQLRSQECSP
+2280 LKSSPQLRSQESSP

-2312 EGGIPIVHP
+2312 EGGIPLVHP
-2321 TTLAT
+2321 TPLAT
-2326 GYKERSCQVAAS
+2326 GYKERSFQVTPS
-2338 TSKASSLL
+2338 TSKASSLF
-2346 SRPAITHSSQ
+2346 SRPTITHSSQ

-2384 ATNSKVTAGELAAEE
+2384 ATNSKVTASELAADEM
-2399 TASPKSARTRPKV
+2399 ASPRSCRTRPKV

-2418 SSRFEYVDPEQ
+2418 TSKYEYVDPEQ

-2462 KFLATR
+2462 NFLATH
-2468 QKEDLTEEE
+2468 QKEEMTEEE

-2635 NVFGERLQTQFLF
+2635 NVFGDRLQTQFLF

-2683 PLKSA
+2683 TLKST
-2688 KGVPQG
+2688 KGVPQA

-2744 AMRHPG
+2744 AHATRHPG
-2750 TLSPGAAHPRPRNPA
+2750 TLSPGVPHPRSRNPA
-2765 DAEHL
+2765 DAEYMQ
-2770 HSDDDGYKQ
+2770 SDDDGYKQ

-2806 TCPSPTNS
+2806 NCPSPTNS

-2832 PLGVNTPLQTSEPK
+2832 PLGANTPLQTSEPK
-2846 HDTPTASTASGS
+2846 HDTPTPSTASGTT
-2858 ISAPSSTKRHC
+2858 SAPSSTKRHC

-2884 AKRLCKRHPLALI
+2884 AKRLSKRHPLALI

-2917 NFNPVTF
+2917 NFNPVAF

-2937 TEDAGLHINT
+2937 TEDTGLHINT

-2984 GIHPLNLHITVIS
+2984 GIHPLNFHITVIS

-3012 EVEVVGVPLD
+3012 DVEVVGVPLD
-3022 CSRQK
+3022 CNRQK

-3056 RFSVLDVMTNHILS
+3056 RFSVIDVMTNHILT
-3070 QRVIPVKSLKQGY
+3070 QRVIPIKSLKQGY

-3110 GLEVVQ
+3110 GLEVVH
-3116 QNGDLLEGA
+3116 QNGDLLEGS
-3125 IPKKAKGKA
+3125 ILKKAKGKT

-3139 AESVRCDGRDNLV
+3139 SESIRCDGRENLV
-3152 ASSQGLKR
+3152 AGTQGLKR

-3175 KTILKIT
+3175 KTILKVT

-3193 ALQKAN
+3193 ALHKAN
-3199 KPNDSLDDYV
+3199 KLGDRLDDYV
-3209 LMEETQKNWDRIT
+3209 LMEETQKNWDRVT

-3244 GANTESRF
+3244 GANMESRF

-3277 RRKAESGASGGLSE
+3277 RRKADSGEGGLTE
-3291 WSDGEET
+3291 WSDGEDT

-3328 QALVKARR
+3328 QALMKARR
-3336 AEDPINFV
+3336 AEDPSNFV
-3344 LVEQMEYPSPLTESA
+3344 LVEQMEYPSPLTETA
-3359 PASGSSVRRRGLS
+3359 PTAGSSVRRRGLS

-3403 EGLSERRKTSAPK
+3403 EARELRPEGAGLSERRKMNAPK

-3426 RSSMKSKERDKSC
+3426 RSSIKSKERDKSC
-3439 PSPKQSPD
+3439 PSPKQSPV
-3447 GRRSGGPSTSAAA
+3447 RSAV
-3460 AGGAGASAR
+3460 AGGASSAR
-3469 EPCTSREAQEPRQV
+3469 EPCTSRETHEPRQV
-3483 HSEGEA
+3483 HSEGET